1 MNTPNPEPTPNA
13 GPLVPADCLIAEV
26 RFFNVAQRSAKRMS
40 KSIVLEKSSGGHQSD
55 VAKLERAAHQLAV
68 VLALE
73 IEAEGWK
80 VPGGKRRGP
89 PIGPERQIGEGDSGE
104 GSPL

>member
-1 MNTPNPEPTPNA
+1 MSGQFSDPTPTQ
-13 GPLVPADCLIAEV
+13 VPADCLIV
-26 RFFNVAQRSAKRMS
+26 QVQFYNVAQRSAKRMS
-40 KSIVLEKSSGGHQSD
+40 KSVILEKSSSGHAAD
-55 VAKLERAAHQLAV
+55 VAKMERAAHQLAV

-73 IEAEGWK
+73 IETEGWK
-80 VPGGKRRGP
+80 IQGKPRRGP

>member
-1 MNTPNPEPTPNA
+1 MNPAPNDA
-13 GPLVPADCLIAEV
+13 VPADCLIV
-26 RFFNVAQRSAKRMS
+26 QVQFYNVAQRSAKRMS
-40 KSIVLEKSSGGHQSD
+40 KSVVLEKSSAGHMAD

-73 IEAEGWK
+73 VEAEGWK
-80 VPGGKRRGP
+80 VRKDPKAEDP
-89 PIGPERQIGEGDSGE
+89 TSGE